1 MGGSGSRACRPSC
14 GGQAVTQA
22 ALWTMVVI
30 AACAGWT
37 VGSALEGVPSA
48 HLALVGALAVLEMG
62 AFRRLDAVRRRLMAV
77 GELAG
82 LLIIAM
88 GSYLF
93 VSLLSPAPLSSAP
106 AGMVTALVIWLL
118 ASNTAADL
126 EAVIEPSDTAGGPSG
141 PVGRLAGRM
150 LLVGLGLTLA
160 VVLAGGPLAPPTQPR
175 AIRSGLIVPYFVYWV
190 IGVGALS
197 GIHKSRNLARWR
209 RDQAA
214 VDPDLSSRWSRSAGL
229 WLLATVSISALLW
242 WLGER
247 LVSIAHPLSSG
258 ALSAVT
264 GWVASLLNPD
274 RPSPRNQVVPSANT
288 TLPEAA
294 DPGRLI
300 GPAPAWLD
308 AFLLLGT
315 GLLFAY
321 AYLLFSRRSRRTPK
335 VSVEGRQWLS
345 SFWSVIAAIG
355 SVLAGLWRSLSAL
368 FRRRGGTPIG
378 RVRMVSP
385 ARPPAWLP
393 PDAVRRRIASNYRR
407 FVRAATDSVGSPH
420 VSETPAEYARRVD
433 DRLVDEPAV
442 GQLSELYAEARFS
455 AHHLYDDDAGR
466 AATWR
471 DRLVKLLEQPDEP
484 RSDS

>member
-1 MGGSGSRACRPSC
+1 MGGSGPRACRPAG
-14 GGQAVTQA
+14 GGQAVTQT
-22 ALWTMVVI
+22 ALWTTVVV

-37 VGSALEGVPSA
+37 VGVALEGVPPA
-48 HLALVGALAVLEMG
+48 YLALVGALAVLEME

-88 GSYLF
+88 GSYLL
-93 VSLLSPAPLSSAP
+93 VSLISPAPLSSAP
-106 AGMVTALVIWLL
+106 AGITTALIIWLL
-118 ASNTAADL
+118 ASNTATDL
-126 EAVIEPSDTAGGPSG
+126 EAVTEPTDTAGGPSG
-141 PVGRLAGRM
+141 PLGRLAGRM

-160 VVLAGGPLAPPTQPR
+160 VVLAGGSLAPPIQPR
-175 AIRSGLIVPYFVYWV
+175 PIRTGLIVPYFAYWV

-197 GIHKSRNLARWR
+197 GISKARNLAGWR

-214 VDPDLSSRWSRSAGL
+214 VDPDVSSRWSHSAGL

-247 LVSIAHPLSSG
+247 LVSIAHAVSSG
-258 ALSAVT
+258 AISAVT
-264 GWVASLLNPD
+264 GWVASLLSPD
-274 RPSPRNQVVPSANT
+274 RPSPRNQVLPSANT

-321 AYLLFSRRSRRTPK
+321 AYLLFNRRSRRTRK

-355 SVLAGLWRSLSAL
+355 AVLAGLWQSLSAF

-378 RVRMVSP
+378 RETMVSP
-385 ARPPAWLP
+385 TRPPAWLP
-393 PDAVRRRIASNYRR
+393 PDAVRRRIASDYRT

-433 DRLVDEPAV
+433 DRLIDEPAV
-442 GQLSELYAEARFS
+442 RQLSELYAEARFS
-455 AHHLYDDDAGR
+455 VHHLSDDDVGR

-471 DRLVKLLEQPDEP
+471 DRLVNLLQQPDEP
-484 RSDS
+484 RSVS